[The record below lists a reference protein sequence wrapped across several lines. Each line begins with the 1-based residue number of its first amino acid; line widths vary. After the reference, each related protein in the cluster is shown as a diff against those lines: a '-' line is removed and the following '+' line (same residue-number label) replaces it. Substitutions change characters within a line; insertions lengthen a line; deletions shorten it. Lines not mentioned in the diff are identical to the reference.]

1 MKAIRFAAAIGL
13 ALAALAF
20 VLTPAVFANQPAV
33 NPPFQ
38 SNSTQTTKA
47 PNPDEHFAGVIVW
60 LNGNR
65 YILRDD
71 VNDTWYHL
79 DDQQT
84 AAKYLGKKVS
94 VTGTL
99 DGRSDM
105 IHVRAIH
112 PVSKT

>member
-1 MKAIRFAAAIGL
+1 MKGLRFTVAMGL
-13 ALAALAF
+13 ALAALA
-20 VLTPAVFANQPAV
+20 LAPATSVFANPPAMT
-33 NPPFQ
+33 PPFQ
-38 SNSTQTTKA
+38 SQQTQTTQA

-79 DDQQT
+79 DDQKT
-84 AAKYLGKKVS
+84 AAKYLGKKVN

-99 DGRSDM
+99 DGRSDV
-105 IHVRAIH
+105 IHVRSIH